1 MMIDDVTDTIR
12 TTDPGASER
21 RRWPWPYALGGLAIG
36 VLTLVGVLWVGG
48 GSPQPAP
55 AGLPDAGPLV
65 GWLLPIVRF
74 LTDAAVVVAA
84 GTALTA
90 TMLLPATTGA
100 ARTLTAPGVR
110 LVRTAGVAAGVGVV
124 AAAAQIVLTYA
135 DFLGVPI
142 GAAVTQPGISSFVTD
157 TVQGRALLAQVV
169 LMAVIALASGSAS
182 TTRAGGLITVA
193 AYTGMAVPA
202 LAGHSA
208 AVADHTL
215 AQSSLLVHVVAAA
228 AWIGGLVGVTL
239 VAGHPDV
246 PLRTAFGRFSAL
258 ALWCA
263 VAVGLS
269 GLANAWV
276 RIGGFDGI
284 DTRYGLLAL
293 GKALA
298 FALLVTAGWLHRSR
312 TAPRLDTT
320 RRPFVRLAAAEVA
333 VMCAA
338 VGLAVG
344 LSRTPTPVP
353 DEPETMPTTA
363 EAILGFPMPPAP
375 TPWRLVSEAYLD
387 GFWLTFVLLAGALYL
402 TGLRVLARRGDR
414 WPVGRTVA
422 WFGGL
427 AAVLVLTSGG
437 VGKYAMVLFSLHM
450 VQHMSF
456 NMVVPILLV
465 LGGPITL
472 ALRALPARS
481 DGTGLRRLLLDFLK
495 SRFARVVTHPLVAA
509 AIFVTSLYV
518 VYYTGLFDVLMRD
531 HWGHL
536 LMQAHFLLSGG
547 LFFWVL
553 VGIDPG
559 SRRLPYPLRMV
570 LLLVV
575 MATHAFFSVALM
587 SYGRI
592 IGSEY
597 YALLDRP
604 WGADLLTDQRLGGG
618 IGWAFGEIPV
628 LLVLGALFVQW
639 VAADRRRAAAYDRAL
654 DRADAEAERAR
665 RRS

>member
-1 MMIDDVTDTIR
+1 MIDDVTDTIR
-12 TTDPGASER
+12 ASDPAGTGR
-21 RRWPWPYALGGLAIG
+21 PRWPWPYALGGLAIG
-36 VLTLVGVLWVGG
+36 VLTLLGVLWVGG

-65 GWLLPIVRF
+65 GWSLPIVRF

-84 GTALTA
+84 GAALTA
-90 TMLLPATTGA
+90 TMLLPADTGA
-100 ARTLTAPGVR
+100 ARALTAPGVR
-110 LVRTAGVAAGVGVV
+110 LARTAGVSAGVGVV

-142 GAAVTQPGISSFVTD
+142 GTAVTQPGISSFVTD

-169 LMAVIALASGSAS
+169 LTAVIALAAGSAS
-182 TTRAGGLITVA
+182 TTRAGGLLTVVA
-193 AYTGMAVPA
+193 FTGMAVPA

-208 AVADHTL
+208 SAADHTL

-239 VAGHPDV
+239 VARHPGV
-246 PLRTAFGRFSAL
+246 PLRTAFDRFSAL

-284 DTRYGLLAL
+284 DTRYGLLVL

-298 FALLVTAGWLHRSR
+298 FALLVTAGWLHRTR
-312 TAPRLDTT
+312 TAPLLDTA
-320 RRPFVRLAAAEVA
+320 RRPFVRLAAVEVA

-353 DEPETMPTTA
+353 DEPETMPSTA
-363 EAILGFPMPPAP
+363 EAILGFSMPPAP
-375 TPWRLVSEAYLD
+375 TPWRLVSEFYLD
-387 GFWLTFVLLAGALYL
+387 GFWLTFVLLGGALYL

-427 AAVLVLTSGG
+427 ASVLVLTSGG
-437 VGKYAMVLFSLHM
+437 FGKYAMVLFSLHM

-481 DGTGLRRLLLDFLK
+481 DGTGVRRLLLDFLK

-570 LLLVV
+570 LLLAV

-587 SYGRI
+587 SFGTV

-597 YALLDRP
+597 YALLDRS

-628 LLVLGALFVQW
+628 LLVLGAIFVQW

-654 DRADAEAERAR
+654 DRADEEAERAR
-665 RRS
+665 RDS